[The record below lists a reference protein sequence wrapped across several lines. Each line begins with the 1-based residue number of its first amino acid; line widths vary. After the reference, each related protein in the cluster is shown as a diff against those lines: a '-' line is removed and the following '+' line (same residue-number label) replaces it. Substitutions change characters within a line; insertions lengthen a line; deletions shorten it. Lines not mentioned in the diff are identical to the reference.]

1 MFGISA
7 TALLATAA
15 VVGTAVSGYN
25 ANKARQD
32 QRSANRQAAADA
44 KRQASLADQANNRA
58 NAKAPDLGAMFAGN
72 GMPGGVSP
80 ANSIAPPG
88 SARHACMMPS
98 PLGTPASVSAER
110 AACWWSCS
118 MSIDVRVASGAPRS
132 IHSPL
137 TPQPVPSSMMDS

>member
-32 QRSANRQAAADA
+32 QRSANRTAAAEA
-44 KRQASLADQANNRA
+44 KKQASLADQANNRA

-72 GMPGGVSP
+72 GMPGGVSSTMLTG
-80 ANSIAPPG
+80 AKGVDS
-88 SARHACMMPS
+88 SQLL
-98 PLGTPASVSAER
+98 LGRNTLL
-110 AACWWSCS
+110 
-118 MSIDVRVASGAPRS
+118 GG
-132 IHSPL
+132 
-137 TPQPVPSSMMDS
+137 